1 MSKERNRFP
10 TANQKTF
17 VEKYVEQGLKNPI
30 EAFKA
35 AYPKAKG
42 RFISQDAQ
50 KLLRDPRIKDLIDQ
64 IQQDCRAQFVIIA
77 PDALERLEELAE
89 GAESEMV
96 RLKANVEILDRGGL
110 GAPQKVELQ
119 HLGVFGTMG
128 ADEIKEIVKRNIEE
142 GFNKKKE

>member
-1 MSKERNRFP
+1 MPKTRNRFP
-10 TANQKTF
+10 SVNQTAFVQKF
-17 VEKYVEQGLKNPI
+17 VEQGLKNPL

-35 AYPKAKG
+35 AYPNAKG
-42 RFISQDAQ
+42 KFLSQDAQ
-50 KLLRDPRIKDLIDQ
+50 KLLRDPRIKDMIDQ

-77 PDALERLEELAE
+77 PEALERLEELAE

-96 RLKANVEILDRGGL
+96 KLKANIEILDRGGL

-128 ADEIKEIVKRNIEE
+128 VDEIKEIVRKNIEE
-142 GFNKKKE
+142 GSTKKKE